1 MHPWFAVAASGV
13 LLAACSPQGQSG
25 LQASFAGGEVGATVA
40 TSSGGGIFGTYPQP
54 QPQQTAQAQAAIEQV
69 VASTFTPPKHTPLPT
84 ARPDFGD
91 RVEVAAVAPVGD
103 SAAAQPAASAAAPAA
118 TLPANVV
125 AYASSQQVTA
135 TEPAAQARSIAAYER
150 VEAGIDIDPAEAARV
165 QVASV
170 TATGLPLQD
179 TSPAAAAVSPL
190 RTGLSSN
197 GIPFNDGGKK
207 SHGQRWVA
215 AYPNVETDCFPIDLR
230 NALDTIA
237 DHFGKTVEVTSGYRN
252 RGRRHSLHR
261 SCMAADIRVA
271 GVSPGTVASY
281 AKTVPGINGVGTYHW
296 VSVTH
301 VDTRAERFAWRY

>member
-25 LQASFAGGEVGATVA
+25 LQASFAGGEAGATVA

-54 QPQQTAQAQAAIEQV
+54 TEQAQAAIEQV
-69 VASTFTPPKHTPLPT
+69 VASTFTPPKHTPLPA

-91 RVEVAAVAPVGD
+91 RVEVAA
-103 SAAAQPAASAAAPAA
+103 AAPTGASPA
-118 TLPANVV
+118 SLPANVV
-125 AYASSQQVTA
+125 AYASSPQVA
-135 TEPAAQARSIAAYER
+135 AAEPAAEPAAQARSIAAYER

-165 QVASV
+165 QLASV
-170 TATGLPLQD
+170 TATGLPLQG
-179 TSPAAAAVSPL
+179 TSAAAAVSPL

-197 GIPFNDGGKK
+197 GIPFNDGNKK
-207 SHGQRWVA
+207 GGGQRWVA

-237 DHFGKTVEVTSGYRN
+237 KHFGTTVEVTSGYRN

>member
-13 LLAACSPQGQSG
+13 LLAACSPTGQPG
-25 LQASFAGGEVGATVA
+25 LQANFAGGETASTAGTAVA
-40 TSSGGGIFGTYPQP
+40 TGGGIFGSFPQQQP
-54 QPQQTAQAQAAIEQV
+54 QPAQAQAAIEQM
-69 VASTFTPPKHTPLPT
+69 VASTFTPPKKTPLPA

-91 RVEVAAVAPVGD
+91 RVEVAA
-103 SAAAQPAASAAAPAA
+103 A
-118 TLPANVV
+118 TPTALPANVA
-125 AYASSQQVTA
+125 AYASSPQSA
-135 TEPAAQARSIAAYER
+135 AEPAAQARSIAAYER
-150 VEAGIDIDPAEAARV
+150 VEAGVDIDPAEEARV

-170 TATGLPLQD
+170 PASSVVPGGPQASDAT
-179 TSPAAAAVSPL
+179 SPL
-190 RTGLSSN
+190 RSGLSSN

-207 SHGQRWVA
+207 GRGQRWVA
-215 AYPNVETDCFPIDLR
+215 AYPNVETDCFPTDLR

-237 DHFGKTVEVTSGYRN
+237 SHFGTTIEVTSGYRN

-281 AKTVPGINGVGTYHW
+281 AKTVPGVNGVGTYHW
-296 VSVTH
+296 VAVTH